1 MKTFKDFLREEDGMG
16 TVEVI
21 LIIVVLVAMVVLFK
35 TEITKV
41 VNSLF
46 TKITTQTDKL

>member
-1 MKTFKDFLREEDGMG
+1 MKTFKDFLSEEDGMG

-21 LIIVVLVAMVVLFK
+21 LIIVVLVAIVVLFK
-35 TEITKV
+35 TEITKI

-46 TKITTQTDKL
+46 SKITTQTDKL

>member
-1 MKTFKDFLREEDGMG
+1 MKTFKDFLKEEDGIG

-21 LIIVVLVAMVVLFK
+21 LIIVVLVALVVIFK
-35 TEITKV
+35 TQITKI

-46 TKITTQTDKL
+46 DKITEQTDKL